1 MVDKQKELKLLLQS
15 LLTWVFPSCTS
26 EAASISGSVD
36 DVVEDEL
43 LWDQRYLKKTKV
55 YSPSLMSHSEHL
67 LVNALVWTIMSKN
80 D

>member
-43 LWDQRYLKKTKV
+43 LWDQRYLKKNQGIFSQFDVWFWTFA
-55 YSPSLMSHSEHL
+55 SERSC
-67 LVNALVWTIMSKN
+67 VNHYV
-80 D
+80 

>member
-43 LWDQRYLKKTKV
+43 LWDQRY
-55 YSPSLMSHSEHL
+55 
-67 LVNALVWTIMSKN
+67 SKN
-80 D
+80 QGIFSQFDAWFWTFASERSCVNHYI